1 MSKIALRA
9 VVLGAVVA
17 LLGIAS
23 YAVAGGGGKHHL
35 KPVTLMGY
43 QENPDIS
50 TTATGTFEARIADD
64 DQSISYTLSYSGLE
78 GDVQQSHIHFGK
90 PALNGG
96 ISVWLCKTSGF
107 PGPVGNHL
115 PTCSVLPEQRS
126 GEVTGVIH
134 PDDVI
139 GPAAQGIEAGAF
151 AEFLAAIRAGH
162 AYANIH
168 STKFPGGEI
177 RAQIS
182 GKGDKGDK
190 GDD

>member
-1 MSKIALRA
+1 MSRTALR
-9 VVLGAVVA
+9 VVVFGAVIA

-23 YAVAGGGGKHHL
+23 YAIAGGSKHKL
-35 KPVTLMGY
+35 KDVMLEGY

-50 TTATGTFEARIADD
+50 TQATGSFEAEIAKD
-64 DQSISYTLSYSGLE
+64 DQSITYTLSFSGLE

-107 PGPVGNHL
+107 PGPAGNHL

-139 GPAAQGIEAGAF
+139 GPTGQGIEPGAF
-151 AEFLAAIRAGH
+151 AELIAAIRAGH

-168 STKFPGGEI
+168 STKWPGGEI
-177 RAQIS
+177 RAQINDGK
-182 GKGDKGDK
+182 GKGDD
-190 GDD
+190 